1 MTCLEWACSGV
12 ENGVGLSV
20 VCIGRKPK
28 IRARIQQSPEPP
40 PRSYDW
46 LDADSL
52 VAAVVPSEAPPP
64 EEPAAALGPKIE
76 DNSHGEKRQ
85 TRTYP
90 DLLNSRHD
98 EAMFDFMGTSQL
110 VRVSVATGHVTPLGE
125 PRHYTSVKGSPD
137 GRFILVSYL
146 LRPYSYSVPCGRFP
160 KRVEVWSR

>member
-1 MTCLEWACSGV
+1 MHWSHAKDTGEDSTV
-12 ENGVGLSV
+12 TST
-20 VCIGRKPK
+20 
-28 IRARIQQSPEPP
+28 S

-64 EEPAAALGPKIE
+64 EKPSAALGPKIE

-110 VRVSVATGHVTPLGE
+110 VRVSVATGQVTPLGE
-125 PRHYTSVKGSPD
+125 PRHYTSVNGSPD